1 MATQKVQKLSMNP
14 SGKEEEQKVTF
25 EDQKKINMFA
35 QYNIELGDLKS
46 KLQALNKQVSF
57 FLLLWLLNFYFL
69 CNQSKTDQLELL
81 CKFLALSKNF

>member
-57 FLLLWLLNFYFL
+57 FHCY
-69 CNQSKTDQLELL
+69 DY
-81 CKFLALSKNF
+81 